1 MNKLWVV
8 EIKKVFFLV
17 TFGIITAVVF
27 FKIRRYIISRL
38 FPYMLF
44 RQSTYTKRK
53 HQTCKNW
60 KLLDNLDQE
69 ESVRHLILMQFMYN
83 RLSIVNAN
91 IRILDYILNSLS
103 QEIEML
109 TKKSRIF
116 LLL

>member
-1 MNKLWVV
+1 
-8 EIKKVFFLV
+8 
-17 TFGIITAVVF
+17 
-27 FKIRRYIISRL
+27 
-38 FPYMLF
+38 
-44 RQSTYTKRK
+44 
-53 HQTCKNW
+53 
-60 KLLDNLDQE
+60 
-69 ESVRHLILMQFMYN
+69 MQFMYN